1 MRLRLISQSIRLK
14 EVVAMLTVAFLPVV
28 ASAQSEELKNPI
40 TAPTFEGFLTS
51 LVAGV
56 QIILVP
62 FIVVFIIYAGFIYVT
77 ARGNPEAIT
86 RANKALLYA
95 IIGGVIVAGAQ
106 AIIAIVGDTASSF
119 KN

>member
-1 MRLRLISQSIRLK
+1 MAGSAVLLPAIATAQQSN
-14 EVVAMLTVAFLPVV
+14 
-28 ASAQSEELKNPI
+28 ELVNPI
-40 TAPTFEGFLTS
+40 TVPTFEAFLIS

-62 FIVVFIIYAGFIYVT
+62 IIVVFIIYAGFMYVT

-106 AIIAIVGDTASSF
+106 AIIAIVSDTADSF
-119 KN
+119 KS